1 MRIRPGKTR
10 SLIGGLLM
18 LVVMIVGLVMMPGT
32 MGIGGPMGSAVGIF
46 KILWIAV
53 GLIGA
58 AVSFYNAFSE
68 QGVPLYEVDV
78 DSTSES
84 DVIKS
89 GVGGQGADAY
99 CPECGKPVQEDDKFC
114 RHCGASLQ

>member
-10 SLIGGLLM
+10 SLIGGILM
-18 LVVMIVGLVMMPGT
+18 LVVMIVGLLMMPGDL
-32 MGIGGPMGSAVGIF
+32 GIGGPMGSAVGIF

-68 QGVPLYEVDV
+68 EGVPLYEVDV
-78 DSTSES
+78 GEES
-84 DVIKS
+84 GS
-89 GVGGQGADAY
+89 GADAY
-99 CPECGKPVQEDDKFC
+99 CPECGKAVREDARFC

>member
-10 SLIGGLLM
+10 SLIGGILM
-18 LVVMIVGLVMMPGT
+18 LVVMIVGLLMMPGNL
-32 MGIGGPMGSAVGIF
+32 GIGGPIGSSVGIF
-46 KILWIAV
+46 KILWIAI

-68 QGVPLYEVDV
+68 EGVPLYEVDV
-78 DSTSES
+78 GEEPES
-84 DVIKS
+84 
-89 GVGGQGADAY
+89 GADAY
-99 CPECGKPVQEDDKFC
+99 CPECGKAVREDDRFC